1 MELIIWNITPV
12 VRVAAL
18 TWAGGLAYGLA
29 VTGAVLD
36 ISEFIQFRDHDKS
49 GSILQLIKGKSRHH
63 QKLLKY
69 FNGTTT
75 SVSKLL
81 LWAGAFPIIFAL
93 YSKHL
98 LAVVLSLFIL

>member
-1 MELIIWNITPV
+1 MELITWNITPV
-12 VRVAAL
+12 VCVAVL
-18 TWAGGLAYGLA
+18 TWAGGLAFGLA

-36 ISEFIQFRDHDKS
+36 ISEFMQFRDHDKS
-49 GSILQLIKGKSRHH
+49 GSISQLINGKSRHH

-81 LWAGAFPIIFAL
+81 LWTGVFPILFVL
-93 YSKHL
+93 YSENL
-98 LAVVLSLFIL
+98 LVVVLSLFIL